1 MSFVT
6 EFWYEKYEVGGRDSR
21 KGSSKLYLRVFSPH
35 FLTFVIMTISTFF
48 SPFSYFLYHNTCKTT
63 KPTIMFSVEKYNLGM
78 NLVKYAFNISSKKFW
93 GSLSTKSEATSILPK
108 SKQFEM
114 WSYPRHANSWR
125 ASWGGSPMFINS
137 SRPW

>member
-78 NLVKYAFNISSKKFW
+78 NLVKYAFNISSKNFGVHYPQKVKRP
-93 GSLSTKSEATSILPK
+93 LSCQSQS
-108 SKQFEM
+108 
-114 WSYPRHANSWR
+114 NSR
-125 ASWGGSPMFINS
+125 CGAIHDMQIVEELHGEGLLCS
-137 SRPW
+137 